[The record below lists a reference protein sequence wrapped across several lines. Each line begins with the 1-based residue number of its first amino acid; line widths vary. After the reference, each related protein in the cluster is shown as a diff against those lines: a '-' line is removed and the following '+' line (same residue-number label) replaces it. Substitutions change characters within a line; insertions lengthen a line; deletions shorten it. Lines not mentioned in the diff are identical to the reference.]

1 MQGIELVGVHALLQ
15 ELGSQEKNCIW
26 VLLST
31 TGLPGWPQRRSFD
44 RDALCDIWP
53 LLLMHP
59 VAPEDFTSCKLRIC
73 GSSFMDSDDQGS
85 PTAEPYLGKRC
96 EEGNV
101 P

>member
-1 MQGIELVGVHALLQ
+1 MGVSTLLQ
-15 ELGSQEKNCIW
+15 ELGSEEEKKLHLGC
-26 VLLST
+26 SCD
-31 TGLPGWPQRRSFD
+31 RRVT
-44 RDALCDIWP
+44 W
-53 LLLMHP
+53 
-59 VAPEDFTSCKLRIC
+59 VAPEAFVCFFFPRDAYVTFGHFLLMYSGAPEHFSSSNLCIY